1 MDKQT
6 YETNYWNQYVLLE
19 EEFQKTATY
28 VELDTHNNATFSIA
42 FLKLLLGIGS
52 EIDNAFREICGITGR
67 TDMNTY
73 APIIFQKYPGIT
85 TQKVGAKNTSIQLV
99 PFRGWNL
106 AQPSQSLSFWDA
118 YNAVKHDRISNYQK
132 ASLENTLNA
141 LAGLYIIEMY
151 RMNELYFSDLDAFNS
166 LPDHESDLFIMD
178 SWEQHLRTSKLKYH
192 YSVIDD
198 EDNRRK
204 LL

>member
-6 YETNYWNQYVLLE
+6 YETNYWTQYVLLE
-19 EEFQKTATY
+19 EEFQKTTTY
-28 VELDTHNNATFSIA
+28 VELDTQNNATFSNA

-52 EIDNAFREICGITGR
+52 EIDNVYKEICGITGR
-67 TDMNTY
+67 TDMNVY
-73 APIIFQKYPGIT
+73 APQILQKYPGIT
-85 TQKVGAKNTSIQLV
+85 TQKAGVKNMTIQLV

-118 YNAVKHDRISNYQK
+118 YNRVKHDRISNYQK
-132 ASLENTLNA
+132 ASLQNTLNA
-141 LAGLYIIEMY
+141 LAGLFILEMY
-151 RMNELYFSDLDAFNS
+151 RMNELYFIDIDAYNS
-166 LPDHESDLFIMD
+166 FPDHESDLFIMD
-178 SWEQHLRTSKLKYH
+178 SWEQHFRTSKLKYP

-198 EDNRRK
+198 ENNGRK